1 VFACCVRTLSQ
12 QAVAYHTYESDYFLK
27 TNDFAVL
34 NALRKLR
41 VETGLSRVEVD
52 TQLFICQFQLDFQ
65 NAKSATNI
73 LDSASCLD
81 KMLRLAQAQL
91 ITPR

>member
-1 VFACCVRTLSQ
+1 MFAYCVRTLSQ

-27 TNDFAVL
+27 TSDFTVL
-34 NALRKLR
+34 NAIRKLR

-52 TQLFICQFQLDFQ
+52 TQLLIEFLLDFQ